1 MSRAGGG
8 LYHASVVRSVRWPS
22 SPLLAWLAL
31 SLACA
36 TGGDDKGT
44 SITIGPV
51 TQVSSA
57 TNPDPEPT
65 TSGTT
70 FPSDDSSL
78 PTSSNASND
87 SNNSVPSFEC
97 GNGVLDPTEECE
109 GEDLDAQTCD
119 SFGFDGGLL
128 RCTDDCHYDTSMCN
142 AGAVC
147 GDGVLD
153 ADKGEKCDCGMQGS
167 NCTPDQLGAVS
178 CLNFDSPKGVAF
190 NGGTLGCNSPGACSY
205 NINAC
210 TYCGDNKRNGSEDC
224 DGGDLGGQTCLSLGY
239 DGGALSC
246 NVGCSYNTGACE
258 SFSCGD
264 MQCQPGEDSC
274 VCPEDC
280 PEDPATCSP
289 CECGGAG
296 GPDCFCDIF
305 CVLNFDCCLGG
316 PC

>member
-1 MSRAGGG
+1 MAKR
-8 LYHASVVRSVRWPS
+8 RSAFGNVF
-22 SPLLAWLAL
+22 PL
-31 SLACA
+31 
-36 TGGDDKGT
+36 
-44 SITIGPV
+44 
-51 TQVSSA
+51 
-57 TNPDPEPT
+57 
-65 TSGTT
+65 
-70 FPSDDSSL
+70 
-78 PTSSNASND
+78 
-87 SNNSVPSFEC
+87 NNSVPSFEC

-109 GEDLDAQTCD
+109 DEDLDAQTCD

-128 RCTDDCHYDTSMCN
+128 RCTADCHYDTSMCN

-153 ADKGEKCDCGMQGS
+153 DDKGEKCDCGMQGS

-190 NGGTLGCNSPGACSY
+190 NGGTLGCNSPGACTY

-224 DGGDLGGQTCLSLGY
+224 DGADLGGQTCLSLGY

-246 NVGCSYNTGACE
+246 NVGCSYNTGGCE

-280 PEDPATCSP
+280 PEDPGTCSP

-305 CVLNFDCCLGG
+305 CIINFDCCLGG